1 MKDFISL
8 LCCLLILSC
17 TKKNDENKI
26 ESYNPIL
33 LKIGYYP
40 TFHLPAETIVNF
52 NERYLIFYSP
62 ASYSPPPPPPPK
74 ENGEERSIEEENDYK
89 KYLNERPELK
99 PFKIKLSKNDIKRI
113 LRVSESFKSADFNDK
128 DIKPAFDGMTTNIII
143 LYSDGKLIQIN
154 PMNSPNEKQRA
165 LYREVL
171 ALLIEKN
178 TNKNDSVILQ
188 KIKGYY

>member
-1 MKDFISL
+1 M
-8 LCCLLILSC
+8 
-17 TKKNDENKI
+17 
-26 ESYNPIL
+26 
-33 LKIGYYP
+33 
-40 TFHLPAETIVNF
+40 
-52 NERYLIFYSP
+52 
-62 ASYSPPPPPPPK
+62 
-74 ENGEERSIEEENDYK
+74 
-89 KYLNERPELK
+89 
-99 PFKIKLSKNDIKRI
+99 SKNDIKRI

-154 PMNSPNEKQRA
+154 PMNSHNEKQRA